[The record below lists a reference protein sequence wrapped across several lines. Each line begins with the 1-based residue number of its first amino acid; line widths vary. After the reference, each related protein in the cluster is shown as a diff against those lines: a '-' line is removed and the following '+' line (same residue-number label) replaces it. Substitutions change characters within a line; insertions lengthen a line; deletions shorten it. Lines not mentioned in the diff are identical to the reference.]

1 MDTTITKL
9 EAELEELEKRIK
21 ALSNAQSAL
30 GHLVAIRDYFS
41 KVQEYLEILKDEYSS
56 GTNSC
61 TNCEEKIADLQEQ
74 INTINNTI
82 SNLPSGGETDLSSIE
97 SEIQLLTS
105 VLNNHTTDI
114 SDLQTEIGYI
124 QDELDQ
130 KTTEISEINSNIASL
145 QTTITNLQSTQTSMA
160 SAHTSMNNSISGL
173 NTRLTTA
180 ENNISALTGG
190 VDVSAIDSRL
200 QALEA
205 ESDYSNIFYYKRFV
219 YNVTPTSYSFVSPKF
234 GCLYKQNTYGSIKLR
249 LNYLAQQGGTLT
261 ITYYIDDN
269 LYQTYTVD
277 LTTNPSHYDVVYD
290 GVTQY
295 RHKYAQIFCTCTAPI
310 TYISTELFVHGQ
322 GAFVCDTP
330 PEISFR
336 NFDGRL
342 YITRRYDGY
351 IKYGSFTET
360 DTIDIDNLPNTF
372 TLQQEDASYIYAEYI
387 PYLYYATSTNNA
399 LLAYCDA
406 FVLHTTENVRKLSLI
421 KNILWGEEKY
431 LKNLE
436 DLNTKYF
443 DEFNTDS
450 YNHFVMTYLGKEKKC
465 CLTTFQYDHSTLMSK
480 TYPCYYHIGANI
492 PFKMSTDIYVER
504 AEMATLVISQEDN
517 CFYFSPRS
525 AYTKPSKVAKGKTA
539 TLFFSTESNI
549 YYAYISNETSTSKY
563 KLYRNN
569 SNGYYNADLIEVYD
583 DCSYYFETGINKIIK
598 YVPSTKSWLVEDV
611 SSNDDGVIEEEVVS

>member
-41 KVQEYLEILKDEYSS
+41 KVQEYLEILKDEYSA

-105 VLNNHTTDI
+105 LLNNHTTDI

-130 KTTEISEINSNIASL
+130 KTTELSEINSNIGDM

-290 GVTQY
+290 GITEY

-342 YITRRYDGY
+342 YISRRYDGY
-351 IKYGSFTET
+351 IKYGAFTEN

-372 TLQQEDASYIYAEYI
+372 TLQQEDASYTYVEYI
-387 PYLYYATSTNNA
+387 PYLYHDSTNND

-406 FVLHTTENVRKLSLI
+406 FVLHTTENTRKLLLI
-421 KNILWGEEKY
+421 KNILWGQEKY
-431 LKNLE
+431 LKNMD
-436 DLNTKYF
+436 DLNTKHY
-443 DEFNTDS
+443 DGYCIGN
-450 YNHFVMTYLGKEKKC
+450 YNKFTMLFLNSKKECRMT
-465 CLTTFQYDHSTLMSK
+465 TANYDNSSLMSK
-480 TYPCYYHIGANI
+480 AAPGYTPIGCNI
-492 PFKMSTDIYVER
+492 PFKMATDTFTDR
-504 AEMATLVISQEDN
+504 LQMPTLIINQQDN
-517 CFYFSPRS
+517 CFYFSPRT

-539 TLFFSTESNI
+539 TLFVSSEDNI
-549 YYAYISNETSTSKY
+549 YYAYISNQTSTSKY
-563 KLYRNN
+563 KLYYN
-569 SNGYYNADLIEVYD
+569 SMNGYYNADLIEVYE
-583 DCSYYFETGINKIIK
+583 DCSFYFETGINKVIK

-611 SSNDDGVIEEEVVS
+611 TSNDDGVIEEEVVS